1 MVTDVGAAMRL
12 RDGYHNGSKPP
23 MTNQFIAIIKNT
35 ALVSTPGVHLSILIV
50 SALGRVQRWIVN
62 A

>member
-1 MVTDVGAAMRL
+1 
-12 RDGYHNGSKPP
+12 
-23 MTNQFIAIIKNT
+23 MTNQFIAIIKDT

-62 A
+62 AQAMSPLMRAAREHLD

>member
-1 MVTDVGAAMRL
+1 MRL